1 MLKRQGTPTSSVGF
15 KPTRTLEES
24 TIQPLSTATLSGQRC
39 FIKTTKT
46 KVLAAYGQIIDILFA
61 NKRFPIVVESTPMP
75 EGIAEFAHMETPL
88 DQMSDPYGFPGD
100 GRDLEPGAMEATL
113 GAKYSEFPN
122 LTEGPAKM
130 GEPQVEPAKEMARLM
145 EKQIHDQLLD
155 TGAVNVLRK
164 AIFESCLLGTGVIK
178 GPFNFYKRVHKWE
191 RDENGE
197 RTYNPYEKM
206 VPRIEAVSA
215 WDFHPDPS
223 ATSIEDCEYVI
234 ERHRMNRQQ
243 LRGLLLRPHFR
254 SEAINNCL
262 AKGPNYTDKYY
273 EDTIREDET
282 EVYYQE
288 SRFEGS

>member
-1 MLKRQGTPTSSVGF
+1 
-15 KPTRTLEES
+15 
-24 TIQPLSTATLSGQRC
+24 
-39 FIKTTKT
+39 
-46 KVLAAYGQIIDILFA
+46 
-61 NKRFPIVVESTPMP
+61 
-75 EGIAEFAHMETPL
+75 
-88 DQMSDPYGFPGD
+88 
-100 GRDLEPGAMEATL
+100 
-113 GAKYSEFPN
+113 
-122 LTEGPAKM
+122 M

-164 AIFESCLLGTGVIK
+164 AIFESCLLGTGIVR
-178 GPFNFYKRVHKWE
+178 GPFNFYKRVHNWE
-191 RDENGE
+191 KDEQGE
-197 RTYNPYEKM
+197 RTYTPYEKM

-243 LRGLLLRPHFR
+243 LRGLLLRPHFNA
-254 SEAINNCL
+254 EAINNCL

-282 EVYYQE
+282 EAYYQE
-288 SRFEGS
+288 SRFEVLEYWGVLDADLARHVGLDVPYDASGIEQVQINAWVCGEEVLRCVLNPFTPVRIPYQAFPFEINPYQLWGVGVAENM